1 MPSGA
6 WADTFDRRRL
16 LVLSAAIYAV
26 GLRDL
31 DGLADLRRLRVGFVC
46 WGLSSALMSGT
57 FESLVYDEL
66 VERGARRARTR
77 A

>member
-16 LVLSAAIYAV
+16 LVVSAVVYAA
-26 GLRDL
+26 GFATWMIWQTFA
-31 DGLADLRRLRVGFVC
+31 GFAVGFVL

-66 VERGARRARTR
+66 VERDATDRYPA
-77 A
+77 